1 MDRILTEARQIL
13 KAQHADPRELAGRC
27 FQATRALSQFLID
40 QRVRH
45 QVTVG
50 NVHVARKPYY
60 EVTRESLARDMEE
73 GFTHAATA
81 AHAHT
86 WITLTDGTV
95 IDGTIIPTLAKKLGR
110 RVKWIEA
117 FIADQGLRN
126 WGGYPI
132 KHVPMLQGLDYYR
145 RVVIPQGEGDLAGK
159 ITVMVAKGWSERLD
173 EVNSAT

>member
-13 KAQHADPRELAGRC
+13 KAQHADPRKLAGRC

-50 NVHVARKPYY
+50 NVHVGGKPYY
-60 EVTRESLARDMEE
+60 EVTPESLARDMEE
-73 GFTHAATA
+73 GFTHATAA

-95 IDGTIIPTLAKKLGR
+95 IDGTIIPTLARKLGR

-117 FIADQGLRN
+117 FIADQGLRS
-126 WGGYPI
+126 WGGHTI
-132 KHVPMLQGLDYYR
+132 EHVPMLYGLDYYR
-145 RVVIPQGEGDLAGK
+145 RVVIPQDEDDLASK
-159 ITVMVAKGWSERLD
+159 ITGMVAKDWAESLD
-173 EVNSAT
+173 KVNSD